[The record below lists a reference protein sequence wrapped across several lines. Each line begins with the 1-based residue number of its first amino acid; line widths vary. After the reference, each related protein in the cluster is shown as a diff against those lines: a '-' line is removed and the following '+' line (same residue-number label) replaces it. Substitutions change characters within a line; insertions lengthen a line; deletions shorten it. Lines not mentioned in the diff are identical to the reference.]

1 MLVMKPTYNN
11 KIAPFAFDEVA
22 SKIVPANVN
31 IKVSVIDVLSIKEKD
46 LVYVLKFRMY
56 MSWYDYRL
64 KYHNLKESLS
74 LNSLSLNEVVNL
86 WIPFILFSNTEKSE
100 FTEGD
105 KESEMYISREGDFKE
120 SSLDIVDEIN
130 IFEGSENQI
139 LFKHLYS
146 KEFRCLYQLQ
156 LYPFDTQV
164 RSQMQK
170 FHISSDFLNISL
182 QRCTVDMELRDS
194 DKTTVNL
201 IPGNISMVG
210 DTVLVQYIVE
220 SWSLEHRDKGI
231 YL

>member
-170 FHISSDFLNISL
+170 FHISCDFLYISL

>member
-105 KESEMYISREGDFKE
+105 KESEMYISREGDFKG
-120 SSLDIVDEIN
+120 SSSDVVDEIN

-139 LFKHLYS
+139 MFKHLYS

-164 RSQMQK
+164 
-170 FHISSDFLNISL
+170 SS
-182 QRCTVDMELRDS
+182 
-194 DKTTVNL
+194 
-201 IPGNISMVG
+201 SM
-210 DTVLVQYIVE
+210 
-220 SWSLEHRDKGI
+220 
-231 YL
+231 

>member
-22 SKIVPANVN
+22 SEIVPANVN

-164 RSQMQK
+164 RSLM
-170 FHISSDFLNISL
+170 
-182 QRCTVDMELRDS
+182 
-194 DKTTVNL
+194 
-201 IPGNISMVG
+201 
-210 DTVLVQYIVE
+210 
-220 SWSLEHRDKGI
+220 
-231 YL
+231 

>member
-22 SKIVPANVN
+22 SKISPANVN

-164 RSQMQK
+164 RS
-170 FHISSDFLNISL
+170 
-182 QRCTVDMELRDS
+182 
-194 DKTTVNL
+194 
-201 IPGNISMVG
+201 
-210 DTVLVQYIVE
+210 
-220 SWSLEHRDKGI
+220 
-231 YL
+231 